1 MRQRCLRLDIHIR
14 VKNFVHVC
22 ITNVVVVDFAVL
34 LQRIWVMFEIRY
46 SYLCKECCSNLYEYM
61 KNVVVVDFAALLQ
74 RIWAC
79 VRPRTR
85 RASYKMFTGVVCL
98 SRPFPF
104 SHSLSRARAR
114 ARALSLVR
122 SLLTLSLSPLL

>member
-1 MRQRCLRLDIHIR
+1 
-14 VKNFVHVC
+14 
-22 ITNVVVVDFAVL
+22 
-34 LQRIWVMFEIRY
+34 
-46 SYLCKECCSNLYEYM
+46 M

-98 SRPFPF
+98 SLPPFPLF
-104 SHSLSRARAR
+104 ARSLSRARA
-114 ARALSLVR
+114 LSLSLSLAR
-122 SLLTLSLSPLL
+122 SLARSPLTLSLALALTNAYYSYAGGAFGYFPSYSLGAMIATQVSFVM

>member
-1 MRQRCLRLDIHIR
+1 
-14 VKNFVHVC
+14 
-22 ITNVVVVDFAVL
+22 
-34 LQRIWVMFEIRY
+34 
-46 SYLCKECCSNLYEYM
+46 M

-98 SRPFPF
+98 SLPPFPLLAL
-104 SHSLSRARAR
+104 SLSRARAC
-114 ARALSLVR
+114 AR
-122 SLLTLSLSPLL
+122 SLSCSFASHTLSIALALTNAYYSYAGGAFGYFPSYSLGAMIATQVSFVM